1 MKLGFKKIHQD
12 AKLPSYAHESDAG
25 MDICAISD
33 EVLKVGVPKLIKT
46 GLVAQIPEGYEL
58 QVRPRSGL
66 ALKRGI
72 TVWNSPGTIDSG
84 YRGEIGV
91 ILMYMNSD
99 SSGDILNRI
108 TSISKGERIA
118 QLVLAPVT
126 KADVVEIEDIEDTD
140 RGTGGFGSTGV

>member
-1 MKLGFKKIHQD
+1 MKLGFKKIHPD

-25 MDICAISD
+25 MDICSISD
-33 EVLKVGVPKLIKT
+33 EILKVGEPKLIKT

-72 TVWNSPGTIDSG
+72 TVWNTPGTIDSG

-99 SSGDILNRI
+99 SSGDYVNRI
-108 TSISKGERIA
+108 ACISKGERIA

-126 KADVVEIEDIEDTD
+126 KAEVGEIEEVEETD
-140 RGTGGFGSTGV
+140 RGAGGFGSTGV